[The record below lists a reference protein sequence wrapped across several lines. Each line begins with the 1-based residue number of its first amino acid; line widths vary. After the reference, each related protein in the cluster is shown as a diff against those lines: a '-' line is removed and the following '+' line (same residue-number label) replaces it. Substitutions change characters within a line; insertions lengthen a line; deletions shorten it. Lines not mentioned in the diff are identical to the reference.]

1 MTDECPCCGATIRA
15 DSPARSV
22 PQLRRYFAM
31 IAAVFHHWP
40 ETHPR
45 QFEDSEA
52 LRYWLQAKAGPAW
65 RTVTARIPVT
75 GMNRTRALMLCE
87 AALAAGGSR
96 AIPVEHG
103 RDIVIVVPKSIKFS
117 RMRHLDFCALND
129 AVSDVIRAETGMD
142 PETVLNEHERAA

>member
-1 MTDECPCCGATIRA
+1 
-15 DSPARSV
+15 
-22 PQLRRYFAM
+22 
-31 IAAVFHHWP
+31 
-40 ETHPR
+40 
-45 QFEDSEA
+45 
-52 LRYWLQAKAGPAW
+52 
-65 RTVTARIPVT
+65 
-75 GMNRTRALMLCE
+75 MLCE

-103 RDIVIVVPKSIKFS
+103 GDIVIVVPKSIKFS